1 MSLEDSAKF
10 KIKDKIVLSRGMEVS
25 YVEESIHRCLICA
38 LNLFEN
44 EGLDTPTSY
53 LEAHKVIFAHPS
65 DFIGGSTIAQWIAA
79 GGDERKAI
87 DAMKDYIVEA
97 KKIKVIMRE
106 VKTITARVFKG
117 AG

>member
-1 MSLEDSAKF
+1 MALESSTKF
-10 KIKDKIVLSRGMEVS
+10 KIKDKIVFSRGMEVS
-25 YVEESIHRCLICA
+25 YVEESIHRCLLFA
-38 LNLFEN
+38 LNLFEK

-79 GGDERKAI
+79 GGDERKAY
-87 DAMKDYIVEA
+87 DAMKDYIIEA
-97 KKIKVIMRE
+97 KKIKVIMKE